1 MNILEN
7 WKLSWG
13 YCLTMVKTVTKKEA
27 EQLINDT
34 VSKTVNEL
42 LKQKMIKKSDMNTY
56 QKTEQL
62 LYNYN
67 NFKEVVK
74 DKQEMIEQ
82 IKQVGISKTSCS
94 FLPMPQDTG
103 FKYIPSE
110 QEKND
115 AAIAE
120 LESSIAVT
128 SNFIKLIDNALKT
141 IKGDPYY
148 EVIEKCYF
156 EGKKHYVVSKEWA
169 TPINETTVGRNKNRL
184 VKKLSIYLFSDDVI
198 KELYT

>member
-13 YCLTMVKTVTKKEA
+13 YCLTMVKTITKKEA

-148 EVIEKCYF
+148 GVIEKCYF

-198 KELYT
+198 KELYI

>member
-13 YCLTMVKTVTKKEA
+13 YCLTMVKTITKKEA

-34 VSKTVNEL
+34 VSKTVEEL
-42 LKQKMIKKSDMNTY
+42 MKQKLIKKKDLNTY
-56 QKTEQL
+56 QKTEQI

-67 NFKEVVK
+67 NFKNVVK

-103 FKYIPSE
+103 FKYMPSE

-148 EVIEKCYF
+148 KVIEKCYF

>member
-7 WKLSWG
+7 WRLSWG
-13 YCLTMVKTVTKKEA
+13 YCLIMAKKKEI
-27 EQLINDT
+27 EKLIDDT

-103 FKYIPSE
+103 FKYMPSE

-148 EVIEKCYF
+148 KVIEKCYF

>member
-34 VSKTVNEL
+34 VSKTVEEL
-42 LKQKMIKKSDMNTY
+42 MKQKLIKKKDLNTY
-56 QKTEQL
+56 QKTEQI

-67 NFKEVVK
+67 NFKNVVK

-94 FLPMPQDTG
+94 FIPMPQDTG
-103 FKYIPSE
+103 FKYMPSE

-156 EGKKHYVVSKEWA
+156 DGKKHSAVANEWV
-169 TPINETTVGRNKNRL
+169 TPIDETTIGRNKNRL
-184 VKKLSIYLFSDDVI
+184 IKKLSIYLFSDDVI
-198 KELYT
+198 KELYL

>member
-1 MNILEN
+1 
-7 WKLSWG
+7 
-13 YCLTMVKTVTKKEA
+13 MVKNKKET
-27 EQLINDT
+27 EKLISDT
-34 VSKTVNEL
+34 VAKTVNEL
-42 LKQKMIKKSDMNTY
+42 MKQNLIKKSDKNTY

-74 DKQEMIEQ
+74 DKLEMIEQ

-94 FLPMPQDTG
+94 ILPMPQDTG

-110 QEKND
+110 QEKAD
-115 AAIAE
+115 AAIVE

-141 IKGDPYY
+141 IEDDPYY
-148 EVIEKCYF
+148 KVIEECYF
-156 EGKKHYVVSKEWA
+156 KGKKYSTVADEWSF
-169 TPINETTVGRNKNRL
+169 PISDVAIGKNKNRL

>member
-141 IKGDPYY
+141 IKSDPYY

-156 EGKKHYVVSKEWA
+156 EGKKQYVVSKEWA

>member
-1 MNILEN
+1 
-7 WKLSWG
+7 
-13 YCLTMVKTVTKKEA
+13 MVKTITKKEA

-103 FKYIPSE
+103 FKYMPSE

>member
-7 WKLSWG
+7 WRLSWG
-13 YCLTMVKTVTKKEA
+13 YCLIMAKKKEI
-27 EQLINDT
+27 EKLIDDT

-103 FKYIPSE
+103 FKYMPSE

>member
-1 MNILEN
+1 MA
-7 WKLSWG
+7 
-13 YCLTMVKTVTKKEA
+13 KTISKKEA

-34 VSKTVNEL
+34 VAKTVEEL
-42 LKQKMIKKSDMNTY
+42 LKQKLIKKKDMNTY

-82 IKQVGISKTSCS
+82 IKQVGLSKTSCS
-94 FLPMPQDTG
+94 FIPMPQDTG

-110 QEKND
+110 QEKID
-115 AAIAE
+115 AEIAA

-128 SNFIKLIDNALKT
+128 KNYIQIIDKALRT
-141 IKGDPYY
+141 IKDDPYF
-148 EVIEKCYF
+148 ETIRMCYF
-156 EGKKHYVVSKEWA
+156 EGMKHSAVAREWG
-169 TPINETTVGRNKNRL
+169 TPVDETTIGRNKNRL

-198 KELYT
+198 KELYS

>member
-7 WKLSWG
+7 WRLSWG
-13 YCLTMVKTVTKKEA
+13 YCLIMAKKKEI
-27 EQLINDT
+27 EKLIDDT

-148 EVIEKCYF
+148 KVIEEYYF
-156 EGKKHYVVSKEWA
+156 KGKKHLTVANEWA
-169 TPINETTVGRNKNRL
+169 FPISDVAIGKNKNRL

-198 KELYT
+198 KELYS

>member
-1 MNILEN
+1 
-7 WKLSWG
+7 
-13 YCLTMVKTVTKKEA
+13 MVKTVTKKEA

-141 IKGDPYY
+141 IKSDPYY

>member
-27 EQLINDT
+27 EKLINDT

-184 VKKLSIYLFSDDVI
+184 VKKLSIYLFSDDVF

>member
-1 MNILEN
+1 M
-7 WKLSWG
+7 
-13 YCLTMVKTVTKKEA
+13 TKTISKKEV
-27 EQLINDT
+27 EKLIDDT
-34 VSKTVNEL
+34 ISKTVNEL

-103 FKYIPSE
+103 FKYMPSE
-110 QEKND
+110 QE
-115 AAIAE
+115 
-120 LESSIAVT
+120 
-128 SNFIKLIDNALKT
+128 
-141 IKGDPYY
+141 
-148 EVIEKCYF
+148 
-156 EGKKHYVVSKEWA
+156 
-169 TPINETTVGRNKNRL
+169 
-184 VKKLSIYLFSDDVI
+184 
-198 KELYT
+198 

>member
-7 WKLSWG
+7 WRLSWG
-13 YCLTMVKTVTKKEA
+13 YCLIMAKKKEI
-27 EQLINDT
+27 EKLIDDT

-141 IKGDPYY
+141 IKDDPYY
-148 EVIEKCYF
+148 KVIEECYF
-156 EGKKHYVVSKEWA
+156 DGKKHSAVANEWV
-169 TPINETTVGRNKNRL
+169 TPIDETTIGRNKNRL
-184 VKKLSIYLFSDDVI
+184 IKKLSIYLFSDDVI
-198 KELYT
+198 KELYL

>member
-13 YCLTMVKTVTKKEA
+13 YCLIMAKKKEI
-27 EQLINDT
+27 EKLIDDT

-141 IKGDPYY
+141 IEKDPYY

>member
-1 MNILEN
+1 M
-7 WKLSWG
+7 
-13 YCLTMVKTVTKKEA
+13 TKKIRTKA
-27 EQLINDT
+27 VAKLIADT
-34 VSKTVNEL
+34 ISNPVNEL
-42 LKQKMIKKSDMNTY
+42 LKPKMLKKSDMNTY

-103 FKYIPSE
+103 FKYMPSE

>member
-7 WKLSWG
+7 WRLSWG
-13 YCLTMVKTVTKKEA
+13 YCLIMAKKKEI
-27 EQLINDT
+27 EKLIDDT

-103 FKYIPSE
+103 FKYMPSE

-156 EGKKHYVVSKEWA
+156 DGKKHSAVANEWV
-169 TPINETTVGRNKNRL
+169 TPIDETTIGRNKNRL
-184 VKKLSIYLFSDDVI
+184 IKKLSIYLFSDDVI
-198 KELYT
+198 KELYL